1 MDQTGISAPYT
12 VLSSVSGRKRARERA
27 EEKEGWE
34 GGAKERDGEKGKPSK
49 KRRKSSS
56 GMY

>member
-1 MDQTGISAPYT
+1 MSAPCT
-12 VLSSVSGRKRARERA
+12 VLSSVSGRKRVRARERA

>member
-1 MDQTGISAPYT
+1 MSAPYT